1 MYRKKQ
7 ISKIDICNILAIMNA
22 GTYGYS
28 MSSNY
33 NLRLKPA
40 EVMVFDG
47 KAKLIRKKET
57 LRNLI
62 STKV

>member
-33 NLRLKPA
+33 ILRLSPA
-40 EVMVFDG
+40 EVMAFDG
-47 KAKLIRKKET
+47 KAKLIRK
-57 LRNLI
+57 R
-62 STKV
+62 